1 MVVPPVLGRP
11 VYPAPVVSG
20 ATAPKIGARAR
31 PVSAFAHL
39 AAAIVLA
46 LLTAAPGAARAQECP
61 KPDPAAQQKQEQE
74 CRAAGGEWGRFGA
87 IAHLCGIY
95 SCVPRTRDGG
105 KACRNRAEC
114 EYLCVH
120 RRGAPLGAEVTGECA
135 AVRSPY
141 GCTTQVDG
149 GRVVGTVC
157 ID

>member
-1 MVVPPVLGRP
+1 
-11 VYPAPVVSG
+11 VSR
-20 ATAPKIGARAR
+20 GARSFAR
-31 PVSAFAHL
+31 L
-39 AAAIVLA
+39 AAGIVLA
-46 LLTAAPGAARAQECP
+46 LLTATPGAARAQQCP
-61 KPDPAAQQKQEQE
+61 APDPAGQQEREQA

-95 SCVPRTRDGG
+95 SCAPRTGDGG
-105 KACRNRAEC
+105 KPCRNRVDC

-120 RRGAPLGAEVTGECA
+120 RRGAALGAEVTGECA

-141 GCTTQVDG
+141 GCATQVDG